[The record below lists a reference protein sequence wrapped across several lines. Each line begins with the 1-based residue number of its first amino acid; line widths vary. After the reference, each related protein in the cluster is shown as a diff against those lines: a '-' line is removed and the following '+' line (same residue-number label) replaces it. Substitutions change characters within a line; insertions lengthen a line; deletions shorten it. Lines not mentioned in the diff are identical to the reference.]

1 MCGKFLNIYNRSF
14 FLDCQSCH
22 KCIHCVSVTN
32 IHTINN
38 YNTCNHHNA
47 FNRPNIIENS
57 FKIERHKINY
67 LYDNNNINFIQ
78 TRNFSL
84 SMICLEKTPLKPS
97 SQVEVTVQELKKQK
111 ETQPVVPVTVEKK
124 SIKQKIIDEIVHYYH
139 GFRLLFIDIKISY
152 GLIMRVL
159 NGKTLSRR
167 EYRLLTRTVGDM
179 FRLVPFS
186 VFVIVPFAEFLLPV
200 FLKFFPG
207 MLPTTF
213 QTATEKEHKVKQ
225 SLKVKLEMAK
235 FLQQT
240 LDTMT
245 VQHKERNSVQVKDF
259 VEWFHK
265 MRTSGEEVSTEDI
278 LKYSK
283 LFEDE
288 ITLDSLNRSQLVA
301 LCRVLDVRL

>member
-1 MCGKFLNIYNRSF
+1 M
-14 FLDCQSCH
+14 
-22 KCIHCVSVTN
+22 
-32 IHTINN
+32 
-38 YNTCNHHNA
+38 
-47 FNRPNIIENS
+47 
-57 FKIERHKINY
+57 
-67 LYDNNNINFIQ
+67 
-78 TRNFSL
+78 
-84 SMICLEKTPLKPS
+84 
-97 SQVEVTVQELKKQK
+97 KKQK
-111 ETQPVVPVTVEKK
+111 EAQAQMPVKVEKK
-124 SIKQKIIDEIVHYYH
+124 SIKQRIVDEIVHYYH
-139 GFRLLFIDIKISY
+139 GFRLLFIDIKISS

-213 QTATEKEHKVKQ
+213 QTATEKEDKVKQ

-301 LCRVLDVRL
+301 LCRVLDVRFFIFYIQTI